1 VKAMPVLALLHS
13 TIRKEEKLIIDAA
26 KKQRVDVKII
36 DIRKECLNPHTY
48 PVDFDVALER
58 SVSTVKGDYGAEF
71 FHSLN
76 IPVVNSPG
84 IRKICED
91 KFLTSLQ
98 LRKAGIPTPK
108 FAVVFNVESAK
119 TAVDQMNGYPVV
131 LKPVVGSWGRLLAK
145 INDVDALE
153 TVLDHKNVLGS
164 PQQKIFY
171 MQDFIDKPGRDIRA
185 FIIGKEPVC
194 AIYRKSPHW
203 ITNTARGGT
212 AFNCRLDD
220 ELVDICRGVSSALG
234 EGVLA
239 VDIFE
244 TPLGYSVNEVNHTM
258 EFRNS
263 EEPTGVRISHKIVN
277 YCIAKTERETSK

>member
-1 VKAMPVLALLHS
+1 MPVLALLHS
-13 TIRKEEKLIIDAA
+13 TIRKEEKLIIHAA

-48 PVDFDVALER
+48 SADFDVALER
-58 SVSTVKGDYGAEF
+58 SVSTVKGDYAAEF

-98 LRKAGIPTPK
+98 LCKAGIPTPK

-119 TAVDQMNGYPVV
+119 TAVDEMNGYPVV

-212 AFNCRLDD
+212 AFNCRLND
-220 ELVDICRGVSSALG
+220 ELVDICHGVSSALG
-234 EGVLA
+234 EGLLA

-244 TPLGYSVNEVNHTM
+244 TPQGYSVNEVNHTM

>member
-1 VKAMPVLALLHS
+1 MPVMALLHS
-13 TIRKEEKLIIDAA
+13 TIRKEEKLIIQAA

-36 DIRKECLNPHTY
+36 DIRKECLNPHSY
-48 PVDFDVALER
+48 PIDFDIALER
-58 SVSTVKGDYGAEF
+58 SVSTVKGDYAADF

-76 IPVVNSPG
+76 IPVVNSPR

-98 LRKAGIPTPK
+98 LRKAGLPTPK
-108 FAVVFNVESAK
+108 FAVVFDFGIAK
-119 TAVDQMNGYPVV
+119 TVVDDLGGYPVV
-131 LKPVVGSWGRLLAK
+131 LKPVLGSWGRLLAK
-145 INDVDALE
+145 VNDVDALE

-171 MQDFIDKPGRDIRA
+171 MQEYVKKPGRDIRV
-185 FIIGKEPVC
+185 FIIGTEPVC
-194 AIYRKSPHW
+194 AVYRKSPHW

-212 AFNCRLDD
+212 ALNCRLND
-220 ELVDICRGVSSALG
+220 ELVEICRGVSSALG
-234 EGVLA
+234 RGVLA

-244 TPLGYSVNEVNHTM
+244 TPHGYSVNEVNHTM

-263 EEPTGVRISHKIVN
+263 EEPTGVSISHKIVD
-277 YCIAKTERETSK
+277 YCLAETERERAK

>member
-58 SVSTVKGDYGAEF
+58 SVSTVKGDYAAEF